1 MNLSYLRT
9 RASPSSMSLQD
20 TGKSSIVGEK
30 HEDVMAKQI
39 HLWIPASSDK
49 VAEKSKFI
57 NICKDSGTVLVF
69 NKCYFF
75 LFLATISSVLH
86 ALLFI
91 FLVLISICSI
101 LKYLAECLSYSIT
114 QQILVV
120 IEIITLIVPLQRPL
134 TLFPM
139 KFFMLSAANIFI
151 VLL

>member
-1 MNLSYLRT
+1 MQRFWHSVGVQQMLFLLS
-9 RASPSSMSLQD
+9 
-20 TGKSSIVGEK
+20 
-30 HEDVMAKQI
+30 
-39 HLWIPASSDK
+39 
-49 VAEKSKFI
+49 
-57 NICKDSGTVLVF
+57 
-69 NKCYFF
+69 

-101 LKYLAECLSYSIT
+101 LNYLAECLSYSIT

-120 IEIITLIVPLQRPL
+120 IEIITLMVPLQRLL

-139 KFFMLSAANIFI
+139 KFFMLPAANIFI